1 MVQQTRTGITTT
13 NTINHR
19 VLDVA
24 SEKPIFFTSQ
34 IVPLRCP
41 FFPSSMTL
49 DSNSYGRSQAN
60 LCFLIEHATTMVAR
74 RQSIQFHILLQYVE
88 EVGPFCIFHYFYGED
103 TLIIKGG
110 GRGSGGGEMCDG
122 SLPFVFWYT
131 SSNIDQYTIHG
142 LILTWPLE
150 VRQIIGLLQKAFE
163 HHLLSKQGSATTC
176 YDI

>member
-1 MVQQTRTGITTT
+1 MVQQTRTGIT

-24 SEKPIFFTSQ
+24 SEKPIFFSSW

-74 RQSIQFHILLQYVE
+74 RYSIQFHILL
-88 EVGPFCIFHYFYGED
+88 
-103 TLIIKGG
+103 
-110 GRGSGGGEMCDG
+110 
-122 SLPFVFWYT
+122 
-131 SSNIDQYTIHG
+131 
-142 LILTWPLE
+142 
-150 VRQIIGLLQKAFE
+150 
-163 HHLLSKQGSATTC
+163 
-176 YDI
+176 